1 MKYEA
6 PECEVTYIAV
16 EKGFALSDGDP
27 DSTGGQTPEYGYED
41 DKWD

>member
-6 PECEVTYIAV
+6 PKCVVLYVAV
-16 EKGFALSDGDP
+16 EKGFAASATDP